1 MVIMV
6 KKLIFALACVLSAA
20 SAFAR
25 AATSDLDSTTFKG
38 RFDNKEFDVY
48 IVLDAYH
55 NNVTVPDQEVYGEM
69 PGYLGD
75 CQDGR
80 KWLFTASAIKDA
92 KTIELSVVNDYGSE
106 DLAATFSLKKDGTY
120 VLRQEKGS
128 DLKIA
133 RNRKWLKLPKEMVF
147 VRNDDRAAPR

>member
-20 SAFAR
+20 TVFAR

-75 CQDGR
+75 YQDGR

-92 KTIELSVVNDYGSE
+92 KTIELSVINDYGSE

-128 DLKIA
+128 GLKIA